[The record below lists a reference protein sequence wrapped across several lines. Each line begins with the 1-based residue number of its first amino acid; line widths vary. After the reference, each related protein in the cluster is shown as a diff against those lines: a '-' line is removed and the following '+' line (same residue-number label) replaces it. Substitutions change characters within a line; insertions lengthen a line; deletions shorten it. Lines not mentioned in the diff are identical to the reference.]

1 MEAQSVNVDSA
12 PQPGPASNKAAY
24 YDARS
29 QRLELSEMPE
39 GLAAALAVFDL
50 DNDGFVDADEL
61 GRGAL
66 AFSKAKVKVCGT
78 QPRSRARVRP
88 RWEAARDS
96 GTPSGI
102 AVFLPTRAVR
112 RNERASRQRCVNRR
126 RCCAVSRVISQTR
139 TGRLTLYVCSQIKRL
154 TRLAFFIGF
163 LLCMQLGATC
173 A

>member
-1 MEAQSVNVDSA
+1 MESVNVDSA
-12 PQPGPASNKAAY
+12 PQPGPASNKADY

-78 QPRSRARVRP
+78 QPRSRARVTP
-88 RWEAARDS
+88 RWEAARD
-96 GTPSGI
+96 GE
-102 AVFLPTRAVR
+102 AVLVKSSSLYSAWCSATSAHPATAGQPRCSA
-112 RNERASRQRCVNRR
+112 ALSRESSCN
-126 RCCAVSRVISQTR
+126 
-139 TGRLTLYVCSQIKRL
+139 
-154 TRLAFFIGF
+154 
-163 LLCMQLGATC
+163 AT
-173 A
+173 AG